1 MTWRAVIKAAVLM
14 GIQVT
19 SFVVAVAQMGLSEWS
34 CDVPVE
40 VLRTLG
46 RAAEQGHCSWAS
58 AEAVARHVEL
68 HGKPWAVETARRVE
82 GLDAATQRWLERQPW
97 WRRWAMEQVASAAQR
112 PSPSKHSWVI
122 QRSWSAQSL
131 APEGMGVWRGRT
143 SRAKWTCTTDHPTT
157 WAGSLWG
164 RRGDLHWTLGDH
176 SAAWG
181 QGLTIPRGRTFG
193 TEWHVGN
200 PGLPAPGR
208 LTPSMQT
215 GHHGLM
221 RGLAGEWFLGERTF
235 GASIGPSHVAAL
247 ARSQQEPDVWL
258 DLEGWMSTG
267 TQKLGASGAFV
278 VGPHHV
284 QGALAMVW
292 PDRAVLGHASVR
304 RAWGDAWLLQ
314 ATGRGRWVLHEP
326 DASHFATL
334 YSMACRPRQG
344 GVPFQVRLSVDNR
357 TAMLEARVRPKP
369 GWRLA
374 FTAGEGESEC
384 GVRHQREWGQV
395 EVTVRRSGG
404 GWALARQVK
413 MTHRLEGPRRARL
426 GMLWMEGAQG
436 RATQRAVLPW
446 ADRMTWMQ
454 TPAQGARASLW
465 AAWNDREGSR
475 TWSVHAA
482 WAPSQQ
488 VAFRCALRLSWEA

>member
-34 CDVPVE
+34 WDVPVE
-40 VLRTLG
+40 VLRTLS

-68 HGKPWAVETARRVE
+68 HGKPWAAETARRVE

-97 WRRWAMEQVASAAQR
+97 WRRWAMEQVASAAQGPR
-112 PSPSKHSWVI
+112 PSKHSWVI
-122 QRSWSAQSL
+122 QRSWSTHSL
-131 APEGMGVWRGRT
+131 APAGLGVWRGRT
-143 SRAKWTCTTDHPTT
+143 SQAKWTCTTDHPTT

-164 RRGDLHWTLGDH
+164 RRGDLRWTLGDH

-193 TEWHVGN
+193 TEWHVGD

-235 GASIGPSHVAAL
+235 GASIGPNHVAAL
-247 ARSQQEPDVWL
+247 ARSQQDPDVWL

-267 TQKLGASGAFV
+267 TYRLGASGAFV

-284 QGALAMVW
+284 QGAVAMVW
-292 PDRAVLGHASVR
+292 PDRHGPGSGLCSTGLGGHLVASSDRPGPMGVSRARRFSPCHVVQHGLPPQAWGCAISVEVVCGQQNGHAGSKGAPQ
-304 RAWGDAWLLQ
+304 AWMALGLH
-314 ATGRGRWVLHEP
+314 RGE
-326 DASHFATL
+326 DET
-334 YSMACRPRQG
+334 
-344 GVPFQVRLSVDNR
+344 
-357 TAMLEARVRPKP
+357 
-369 GWRLA
+369 
-374 FTAGEGESEC
+374 EC

-436 RATQRAVLPW
+436 GATQRAVLPW

-454 TPAQGARASLW
+454 TPAEGARASLW
-465 AAWNDREGSR
+465 AAWNDREGNQ